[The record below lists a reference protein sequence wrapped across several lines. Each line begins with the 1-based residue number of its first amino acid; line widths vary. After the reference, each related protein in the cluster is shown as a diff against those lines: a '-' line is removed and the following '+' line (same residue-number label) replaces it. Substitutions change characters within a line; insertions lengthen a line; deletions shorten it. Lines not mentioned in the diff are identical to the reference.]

1 MARSEMI
8 RGNSLTP
15 LQFLPN
21 RDGNKELAFVLT
33 VDKLDDI
40 ALIKQ
45 VAQRNEDAL
54 GELYDRYGRL
64 VLSVAYGIVQNSET
78 AEEVT
83 LDIFRRAWE
92 KADTYDPDK
101 AKVSTWLTRMAR
113 NRAIDR
119 TRREKVRPFKKSVQ
133 WAEATTVLVTEKN
146 LPEELVQLRFEK
158 HRVRMAVQALPT
170 DQKEALSLAFFQ
182 GYSHSEI
189 AQLLDQP
196 LGTVKGR
203 IRGAMKKLRDALE
216 SPIQNQIKK

>member
-1 MARSEMI
+1 MVENRSI
-8 RGNSLTP
+8 DLIPIQSR
-15 LQFLPN
+15 PN
-21 RDGNKELAFVLT
+21 QYSKKELNFVLAVT
-33 VDKLDDI
+33 NLDDL
-40 ALIKQ
+40 ALIKMM
-45 VAQRNEDAL
+45 AQGHEEAL

-78 AEEVT
+78 AEEIT
-83 LDIFRRAWE
+83 LDIFRQVWE
-92 KADTYDPDK
+92 KANTYDPNK

-113 NRAIDR
+113 NRAIDH

-146 LPEELVQLRFEK
+146 QPEELVQLRIEK
-158 HRVRMAVQALPT
+158 QRVRTAVQTLPT
-170 DQKEALSLAFFQ
+170 DQQEALSLAFFQ

-189 AQLLDQP
+189 AQRLDQP

-216 SPIQNQIKK
+216 SSV